1 MKNKKPQAIFD
12 IEQSLTFRI
21 SSLYGVL
28 SAGTIQE
35 LSGTFGLA
43 FREWRVMAILA
54 KHEPLSAS
62 DLVARSPM
70 DKASVSRAVASL
82 VERGLVAVAQG
93 ESDARVKV
101 LRLTD
106 DGWALYQKVAPRSVA
121 RQKAL
126 LSALTTSE
134 RESLYFM
141 LDRIEKEAIRYFSKI
156 EG

>member
-1 MKNKKPQAIFD
+1 MVHSVI
-12 IEQSLTFRI
+12 
-21 SSLYGVL
+21 
-28 SAGTIQE
+28 
-35 LSGTFGLA
+35 
-43 FREWRVMAILA
+43 M
-54 KHEPLSAS
+54 
-62 DLVARSPM
+62 
-70 DKASVSRAVASL
+70 KASVSRAVASL